1 MFKSEGEEEF
11 NSEWID
17 LSVSEC
23 IERRE
28 MKKKK
33 SNQMSQKEEITIVTE
48 SNRTALTLRIQSC
61 VNRINRQSVDY

>member
-1 MFKSEGEEEF
+1 MFKSEEEEGEEEF

-28 MKKKK
+28 MKKKIK
-33 SNQMSQKEEITIVTE
+33 SNEPKGGNNNCDGIEPHRADPPNPIM
-48 SNRTALTLRIQSC
+48 C
-61 VNRINRQSVDY
+61 